1 MILLTR
7 RTFLG
12 LCALTVG
19 ATVFLLLAAA
29 AQHGRGPLARF
40 ARHPARRQLAASDA
54 AAFCPAMTDQTTA
67 DDQGTMEAYQSIEAE
82 LTKGSLNRVSEN
94 AARIAEA
101 FGGVNPSIAAS
112 ARRLARAR
120 DVAAARREFER
131 LTDLFSRRSDEP
143 EGDDGVEE
151 EEVSAGRSLEV

>member
-19 ATVFLLLAAA
+19 TTVFLILAAA

-40 ARHPARRQLAASDA
+40 ARYPARWHPAASDA

-67 DDQGTMEAYQSIEAE
+67 DDQDTMEAYQSIEAE
-82 LTKGSLNRVSEN
+82 LSKGSLTKVSEN
-94 AARIAEA
+94 AARIADA
-101 FGGVNPSIAAS
+101 FGEINPGIAAS

-120 DVAAARREFER
+120 DVAAARREFQR
-131 LTDLFSRRSDEP
+131 LTELFSRRSDEP
-143 EGDDGVEE
+143 DGDNEAAED
-151 EEVSAGRSLEV
+151 EVPAGRSLEV